1 MKTISILSLTIG
13 AALATAAPATAA
25 TISPTGVRF
34 PAAAVNDD
42 GATLVAWERLVKGT
56 FVVEAR
62 SGASAGRLG
71 RTTRLAD
78 PGFGPQVAIGDD
90 GTKAVMWMQRGARRN
105 QSIRV
110 AVARPGRRF
119 AGARVVEQRKAI
131 LAPVGVRVQPGGRVV
146 AIWQRS
152 GSLVRYAL
160 AAPGRR
166 FGSPRTL
173 TRIGVAGSIAVDGRD
188 GTVVVA
194 VNPPAPSTALG
205 AVRTLAPSQRDFSAP
220 QDVLAGAAGVT
231 GVLPVAVSGPGGAAI
246 AYTRVGDRSALA
258 LVRRNADGTF
268 AAAQQIALARSAE
281 NVFATNLTAT
291 LPTDG
296 SAVAAWSIQAESPG
310 EGGAIVSRT
319 SAAAIAP
326 PAAPFGM
333 AQLLSPGPPRTF
345 SAPSAAAAGA
355 EAFVATAE
363 PQGPVLLATRAAGAT
378 AFTTTTLAARG
389 NGDVMLAAAGSHV
402 IATYQR
408 NDRLRL
414 KVVR

>member
-1 MKTISILSLTIG
+1 MKPISILSLTIG

-34 PAAAVNDD
+34 PAAAVNSD
-42 GATLVAWERLVKGT
+42 GATVVAWERLVKGT

-62 SGASAGRLG
+62 SGASAGKLG
-71 RTTRLAD
+71 RTTRLAT
-78 PGFGPQVAIGDD
+78 PGFGPRVAIGAD
-90 GTKAVMWMQRGARRN
+90 GTKAIMWMQRGGKRN

-110 AVARPGRRF
+110 AVARPGHRF
-119 AGARVVEQRKAI
+119 GAARVVEQREGI
-131 LAPVGVRVQPGGRVV
+131 LAPVGVRVQPSGRVV
-146 AIWQRS
+146 AVWQRS

-173 TRIGVAGSIAVDGRD
+173 TRIGVVGSIGVDGRD
-188 GTVVVA
+188 GTVVVP
-194 VNPPAPSTALG
+194 VNPVPPSTALG
-205 AVRTLAPSQRDFSAP
+205 AVRTLAPSQSDFSAP
-220 QDVLAGAAGVT
+220 QDALASAVGVT
-231 GVLPVAVSGPGGAAI
+231 GVLPAAVSGPGGAAI
-246 AYTRVGDRSALA
+246 AYTRVGDPSALVLA
-258 LVRRNADGTF
+258 RRNADGTF
-268 AAAQQIALARSAE
+268 APAQRITLARYSE
-281 NVFATNLTAT
+281 NVFATNLTAA

-310 EGGAIVSRT
+310 EGGGIISRT
-319 SAAAIAP
+319 TAAAIAL
-326 PAAPFGM
+326 PAAPFGT
-333 AQLLSPGPPRTF
+333 AQVLSPSPPRTF

-363 PQGPVLLATRAAGAT
+363 PKGPVLLGTRAAGAT
-378 AFTTTTLAARG
+378 AFTTTTLTAKG

-402 IATYQR
+402 IATYQQ